1 MNAAYLWAQLE
12 VADEINDDRLA
23 TWNYYHDALVSLAE
37 QGRIELPI
45 IPDGCVHNAHM
56 FYVKCRDLE
65 ERTKLI
71 QYMQA
76 HDIQLTFHYIPLHSA
91 PAGIKFGRFNGEDRF
106 TVRESDRLVRLPMY
120 YGLTEADR
128 QRVVEQL
135 LSFYCE

>member
-1 MNAAYLWAQLE
+1 
-12 VADEINDDRLA
+12 
-23 TWNYYHDALVSLAE
+23 
-37 QGRIELPI
+37 
-45 IPDGCVHNAHM
+45 M
-56 FYVKCRDLE
+56 FYIKCRDLE

-76 HDIQLTFHYIPLHSA
+76 HGIQLTFHYIPLHSA
-91 PAGIKFGRFNGEDRF
+91 PAGVKFGRFNGEDRF